1 MRLARHPRGE
11 SRSRGIRANQLESD
25 VHAEHEGVGD
35 PHDAH
40 PTAAELTDQ
49 AVSVSD
55 DLAGKIRIGVH
66 RHGGPL

>member
-1 MRLARHPRGE
+1 MG
-11 SRSRGIRANQLESD
+11 ANQLESD
-25 VHAEHEGVGD
+25 VHAEHEGMRH

-40 PTAAELTDQ
+40 PTAAELAYQ

-66 RHGGPL
+66 RR